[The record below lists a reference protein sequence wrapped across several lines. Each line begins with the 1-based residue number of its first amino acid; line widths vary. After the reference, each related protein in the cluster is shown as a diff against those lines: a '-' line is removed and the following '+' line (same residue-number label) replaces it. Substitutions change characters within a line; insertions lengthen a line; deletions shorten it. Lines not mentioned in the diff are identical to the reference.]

1 MQDFTEYSYTIRLD
15 RLEQTVKEAMRGGY
29 RVTVIINGEYYD
41 INMDKAEKAGK
52 GRGKENGSDI

>member
-1 MQDFTEYSYTIRLD
+1 MQDFTEYSYSID
-15 RLEQTVKEAMRGGY
+15 IDKLEQTVKEAMRGGY

-41 INMDKAEKAGK
+41 IKDKAEKAGK